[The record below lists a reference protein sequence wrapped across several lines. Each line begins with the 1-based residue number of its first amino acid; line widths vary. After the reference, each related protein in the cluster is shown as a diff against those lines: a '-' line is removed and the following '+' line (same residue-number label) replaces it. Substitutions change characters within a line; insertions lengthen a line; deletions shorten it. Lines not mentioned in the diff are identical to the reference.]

1 MAPGGSVLNF
11 SFAAALIRVR
21 NRSKDLRRSITV
33 DGIVR
38 PDAASNASSET
49 AQLIRRMPSRISK
62 CMKSPSR
69 VETASDVSLNIDALM
84 PSVARVGTHD
94 DHLAFDWLCL
104 SGVGDAF
111 GFFISRLPYFC
122 LLGILPSLSS
132 LTRSFGLFLRVS
144 SSSAGRS
151 SVRRFRPSLVELD
164 SQLRRAGPSGA
175 LMPGDLLVSCRGRP
189 ANWHEVHV
197 IRPQT

>member
-11 SFAAALIRVR
+11 SFAATLIRVR

-38 PDAASNASSET
+38 LDGASNASSEM

-111 GFFISRLPYFC
+111 GFFISRLPY
-122 LLGILPSLSS
+122 LPLGHPAVIVEFDPKLRPVSS
-132 LTRSFGLFLRVS
+132 GFFEQRGPVIRAEVSTLTRGTGQPTEARRPPRRSD
-144 SSSAGRS
+144 AG
-151 SVRRFRPSLVELD
+151 
-164 SQLRRAGPSGA
+164 
-175 LMPGDLLVSCRGRP
+175 
-189 ANWHEVHV
+189 
-197 IRPQT
+197 